1 MSKFKAGHVCIIG
14 KPNVGKSTLL
24 NRLVSQKIS
33 IVSRKPQTTRCRI
46 NGIKNSKSS
55 QVIFVDTPGF
65 QINPK
70 ITLNRHMNKEVSNSL
85 VFVDIVVF
93 VIEALNWNELDYN
106 VVKLLKKIDKT
117 KLFLAVN
124 KIDKIPDKEE
134 LLSEIDLISK
144 KIKFNEIIPISAIK
158 GSGVEQ
164 LEELVVENLPISDPY
179 YPLEDITDRDERFF
193 SAEFIREKLI
203 TRLSDEVPYELSVTI
218 DEFKETKDLIHIN
231 ACIWVKKDGQK
242 SIVIGKNGKVLKEIG
257 RSARID
263 LEKLFNKKVN
273 LKTWVK
279 VKNNWL
285 NSKTVL
291 KEFGY

>member
-46 NGIKNSKSS
+46 NGIKNSKRS
-55 QVIFVDTPGF
+55 QIIFVDTPGF

-106 VVKLLKKIDKT
+106 VVKLLKNIDKT

-124 KIDKIPDKEE
+124 KIDKIPEKEE

-158 GSGVEQ
+158 GSGVER

-179 YPLEDITDRDERFF
+179 YPLEDITHRDERFF

-263 LEKLFNKKVN
+263 LEKLFN
-273 LKTWVK
+273 
-279 VKNNWL
+279 
-285 NSKTVL
+285 NSR
-291 KEFGY
+291 